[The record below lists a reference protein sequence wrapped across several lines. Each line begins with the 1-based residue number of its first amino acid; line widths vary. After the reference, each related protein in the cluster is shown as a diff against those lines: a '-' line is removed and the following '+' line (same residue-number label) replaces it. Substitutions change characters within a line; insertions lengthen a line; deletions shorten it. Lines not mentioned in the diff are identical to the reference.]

1 MHYDPNIWGPH
12 FWFFLMTIAMSYPKH
27 PNETIKR
34 KYYDLIQNMPIFIPS
49 IEIGNKFS
57 ELLDKYPVTPYL
69 TNRDSFIRWVY
80 FIHNRINYMTG
91 KEEISYDAAIEKY
104 LAEYR
109 PKQISISDK
118 FKIQKKYIL
127 LAFLM
132 ICFFF
137 IMYYTDTDK

>member
-1 MHYDPNIWGPH
+1 MHYDPNTWGPH
-12 FWFFLMTIAMSYPKH
+12 YWFFLMTIAMTYPMY
-27 PNETIKR
+27 PNDVIKR
-34 KYYDLIQNMPIFIPS
+34 KYYDFIQNLPIFIPS
-49 IEIGNKFS
+49 TEIGNKFS
-57 ELLDKYPVTPYL
+57 EILDKYPVTPYL

-104 LAEYR
+104 LAEYK
-109 PKQISISDK
+109 PKQISLSDK

-127 LAFLM
+127 LGFLM

-137 IMYYTDTDK
+137 ILYWSDR

>member
-12 FWFFLMTIAMSYPKH
+12 YWFFLMTIAMSYPKH
-27 PNETIKR
+27 PNETVKR

-49 IEIGNKFS
+49 TEIGKKFS
-57 ELLDKYPVTPYL
+57 EMLDKYPVTPYL

-80 FIHNRINYMTG
+80 FMHNRINYMTG
-91 KEEISYDAAIEKY
+91 KEEISYDAAMEKY

-109 PKQISISDK
+109 PKQISLSDK

-127 LAFLM
+127 LAFLI

-137 IMYYTDTDK
+137 IMYYTDV

>member
-1 MHYDPNIWGPH
+1 MHYDPNTWGPH
-12 FWFFLMTIAMSYPKH
+12 YWFFLMTIAMTYPKH
-27 PNETIKR
+27 PNDAIKR

-49 IEIGNKFS
+49 TEIGNKFS
-57 ELLDKYPVTPYL
+57 EYLDKYPVTPYL
-69 TNRDSFIRWVY
+69 TNRDSFIHWVY

-109 PKQISISDK
+109 PKQISLSEK

-137 IMYYTDTDK
+137 ILYYTDK

>member
-1 MHYDPNIWGPH
+1 MHSNTWGPH
-12 FWFFLMTIAMSYPKH
+12 YWFFLMTVAMTYPTH
-27 PNETIKR
+27 PNDAMKR
-34 KYYDLIQNMPIFIPS
+34 KYYDLIQNMPLFIPS
-49 IEIGNKFS
+49 AEIGKKFG
-57 ELLDKYPVTPYL
+57 EMLDKYPVTPYL

-104 LAEYR
+104 LAEYK
-109 PKQISISDK
+109 PKQISLCDK
-118 FKIQKKYIL
+118 FKIQKKYVL

-137 IMYYTDTDK
+137 IMYYTDSVK

>member
-1 MHYDPNIWGPH
+1 
-12 FWFFLMTIAMSYPKH
+12 MTIAMTYPMY
-27 PNETIKR
+27 PNDVIKR
-34 KYYDLIQNMPIFIPS
+34 KYYDFIQNLPIFIPS
-49 IEIGNKFS
+49 TEIGNKFS
-57 ELLDKYPVTPYL
+57 EILDKYPVTPYL

-104 LAEYR
+104 LAEYK
-109 PKQISISDK
+109 PKQISLSDK

-127 LAFLM
+127 LGFLM

-137 IMYYTDTDK
+137 ILYWSDR